1 MITFLKITS
10 SKIFD
15 TLVLLA
21 LLLFAFFLTFRSGE
35 RGFFTLDQS
44 IVFDGSYRVL
54 SGQIPYKDF
63 IMPVGPVVFWLQA
76 IFFKILGISYFS
88 YIFGAAYINSL
99 VVLLSV
105 IIIRLLFPSKK
116 YLSYIAALLT
126 AIWFYPPFGTPWV
139 EQTAFFFSFL
149 AITAILSARVFIK
162 GKGILL
168 LLAGSFA
175 ALSIL
180 SKQNA
185 GLYILPLYFILL
197 IAAYSFDFK
206 IFFYSCITFIIG
218 LAGSLFLFLWW
229 VSAKSNLKVFS
240 AYFFQIP
247 ALQGIC
253 RILDEGRDFWRIF
266 FTGTCSYGALHQLP
280 LGIRLIFTA
289 ALLIA
294 GFAFI
299 FYLYH
304 HRKAKES
311 GRNEILA
318 SLLCIYAIF
327 FQYLFIH
334 TTMNQAENSIPFI
347 GIIFAASLGVSPRLK
362 LFSGGLNRSISTI
375 VVSFL
380 VLYLAL
386 AGIKVSQDRRVQE
399 FTNSE
404 FPRYFALEKL
414 KALKWGKPTRIWGL
428 QIQEEDVTGLVSY
441 LKAKN
446 ENFFIFPNF
455 TILYGVLG
463 VPSPQPLLWF
473 HKGLTYHAIYEP
485 ELDNWIVRDLVKNKV
500 RIIVIEE
507 NPLYNALND
516 FRQLDEFVAADF
528 RETKKIGLFHIYEKI

>member
-1 MITFLKITS
+1 MITFLKVTS

-116 YLSYIAALLT
+116 YLSYIAAFLT
-126 AIWFYPPFGTPWV
+126 AVWFYPPFGTPWV

-206 IFFYSCITFIIG
+206 RFFYSCITFIIG

-266 FTGTCSYGALHQLP
+266 FTGTCSYGTLHQLP

-362 LFSGGLNRSISTI
+362 FFAGNLNRSISTI

-404 FPRYFALEKL
+404 FPRYFTLEKL

-528 RETKKIGLFHIYEKI
+528 REAKKIGLFHIYEKI